1 MVHVMEL
8 AGKDFKIAMTTVFN
22 KIEEKTNRR
31 DLKTGSFDREGGSR
45 KQITWIFCVLV
56 RIPKRN
62 RTNRMFLYT
71 EQDFLD

>member
-31 DLKTGSFDREGGSR
+31 DLKTGVLTEKGALENKSHGSSV
-45 KQITWIFCVLV
+45 C
-56 RIPKRN
+56 
-62 RTNRMFLYT
+62 
-71 EQDFLD
+71 